1 MRTPKQDLPHL
12 IETVCAN
19 RPIGGLFLWVSSSQE
34 PTRWGPDYKL
44 VGLCILPLWALFGV
58 PKKRHTMPYYDRFY
72 FSLGPLIS
80 GNRFISL
87 LRWPLR
93 KQRPELWLHRHRPRP
108 ALSLETATGLR
119 GRWSRADFG
128 FAVIMRIVYI
138 YRYARVYASIYACIS
153 MALESGDTRIA
164 LRYLAQVPRRAEVFS
179 LLQGAHPRELS
190 LEARPH

>member
-1 MRTPKQDLPHL
+1 MGS
-12 IETVCAN
+12 V
-19 RPIGGLFLWVSSSQE
+19 
-34 PTRWGPDYKL
+34 WG
-44 VGLCILPLWALFGV
+44 

-72 FSLGPLIS
+72 FSLGPRIS

-138 YRYARVYASIYACIS
+138 YIYRYARVYASIYACIS
-153 MALESGDTRIA
+153 MALESGDTQIA
-164 LRYLAQVPRRAEVFS
+164 PRYLAQVPRRAEVFS
-179 LLQGAHPRELS
+179 LLQATREGSEQDVRHGILQTQRSSISATDSS
-190 LEARPH
+190 L